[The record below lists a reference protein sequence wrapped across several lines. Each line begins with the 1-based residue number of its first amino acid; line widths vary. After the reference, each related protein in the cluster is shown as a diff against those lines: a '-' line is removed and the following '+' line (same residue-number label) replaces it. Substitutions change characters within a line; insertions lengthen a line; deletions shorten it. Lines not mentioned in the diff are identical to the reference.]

1 MKAVAAAPQAIAVRL
16 VLRGDVMYL
25 NFWASQSPRRSR
37 DGRPQS
43 LFRRRTADD
52 QTAYDDLEKKEKEKE
67 EVVEYSMLIN
77 EHKGERNERNTLV
90 TKM

>member
-25 NFWASQSPRRSR
+25 NVAESATRSR

-43 LFRRRTADD
+43 LFRRRT
-52 QTAYDDLEKKEKEKE
+52 QPIKQRTDDLEKKEKEKE